1 MMKGVIQMALSGKAP
16 IGVELVKRGV
26 VTEGDIQA
34 AIEYQKDHPDK
45 KIGDILNILNLCP
58 QRDLIRAMGEIL
70 NEKVMVLRVDSINVN
85 VAEYMSIDVCRS
97 CKAVVFDVLG
107 GKAKVCFAD
116 TANKRAIEQVRL
128 ILLNRGLV
136 MEKYLTFESSIDTVI
151 ESLEGKADGNITA
164 SGDVTGLIDT
174 IIKTAMEKRASDI
187 HVEPLENTIR
197 VRYRID
203 GELVTVAS
211 IDKQRLT
218 QVVGRLKAI
227 SNMHQEKQE
236 SQDGRILLYN
246 DYNIRVSSQKT
257 VNGEKFC
264 LRLLKKNAG
273 IKNIFDL
280 GFPND
285 EKILKKSF
293 DKRNSITV
301 IAAPTGEGKTTTL
314 YSVLDYLNKP
324 EINVTTVEDPVEIR
338 VSGINQIEIDPKTT
352 FASSL
357 RTILRQDPDIILVG
371 EIRDLETAEIA
382 LQAGQTGHYVLST
395 IHTINA
401 VEVITRLRKM
411 GISDYDIS
419 STLATSVSQR
429 LVRRVCPHCA
439 VKRKFTQQEK
449 NLMNKLVEK
458 YDESFDFTDKYTYDT
473 KGCKECNYTGYLN
486 RIAAFE
492 ILEITEPIREL
503 IASGASSLK
512 VREEA
517 IKEGYRPLFVDA
529 LQKVVDGY
537 VTLEEVNKKLV
548 LF

>member
-1 MMKGVIQMALSGKAP
+1 MALNGKAP
-16 IGVELVKRGV
+16 MGVELVKKGV
-26 VTEGDIQA
+26 VTESDIQT
-34 AIEYQKDHPDK
+34 AIEYQKEHPDK

-58 QRDLIRAMGEIL
+58 QAQLIKAMGEVL
-70 NEKVMVLRVDSINVN
+70 NEKVIILRPDNITINVT
-85 VAEYMSIDVCRS
+85 EYMSLDVCKS
-97 CKAVVFDVLG
+97 CKAIVFDVIG
-107 GKAKVCFAD
+107 SKAKVCFAD

-136 MEKYLTFESSIDTVI
+136 MEKYLTFESAIDTVI
-151 ESLEGKADGNITA
+151 ESLDGKAGGSISAT
-164 SGDVTGLIDT
+164 GDVTGLIDT

-187 HVEPLENTIR
+187 HIEPLENTIR
-197 VRYRID
+197 IRYRID

-211 IDKQRLT
+211 IDKQRIT
-218 QVVGRLKAI
+218 QVIGRLKAI

-236 SQDGRILLYN
+236 SQDGRISLYN

-273 IKNIFDL
+273 VRNIFDL
-280 GFPND
+280 GFPSD
-285 EKILKKSF
+285 ESVLKKCF

-338 VSGINQIEIDPKTT
+338 VSGINQIEIDAKTN
-352 FASSL
+352 FSDSL
-357 RTILRQDPDIILVG
+357 RTIIRQDPDIILLG

-382 LQAGQTGHYVLST
+382 FQAGQTGHYVLST

-411 GISDYDIS
+411 GISDYDVS

-429 LVRRVCPHCA
+429 LIRRICPHCA
-439 VKRKFTQQEK
+439 VKRKFTQAEK
-449 NLMNKLVEK
+449 NLINKLASK
-458 YDESFDFTDKYTYDT
+458 YGDEFDFSEKYTYDT
-473 KGCKECNYTGYLN
+473 KGCKECNYTGYLD

-503 IASGASSLK
+503 ISEGASSLK
-512 VREEA
+512 IREQA
-517 IKEGYRPLFVDA
+517 VKDGYRPLFIDA

>member
-1 MMKGVIQMALSGKAP
+1 MALNGKAP
-16 IGVELVKRGV
+16 MGVELVKKGV
-26 VTEGDIQA
+26 VTESDIQT
-34 AIEYQKDHPDK
+34 AIEYQKEHPDK

-58 QRDLIRAMGEIL
+58 QAQLIKAMGEVL
-70 NEKVMVLRVDSINVN
+70 NEKVIILRPDNITINVT
-85 VAEYMSIDVCRS
+85 EYMSLDVCKS
-97 CKAVVFDVLG
+97 CKAIVFDVIG
-107 GKAKVCFAD
+107 SKAKVCFAD

-136 MEKYLTFESSIDTVI
+136 MEKYLTFESAIDTVI
-151 ESLEGKADGNITA
+151 ESLDGKAGGSISAT
-164 SGDVTGLIDT
+164 GDVTGLIDT

-187 HVEPLENTIR
+187 HIEPLENTIR
-197 VRYRID
+197 IRYRID

-211 IDKQRLT
+211 IDKQRIT
-218 QVVGRLKAI
+218 QVIGRLKAI

-236 SQDGRILLYN
+236 SQDGRISLYN

-273 IKNIFDL
+273 VRNIFDL
-280 GFPND
+280 GFPSD
-285 EKILKKSF
+285 ESVLKKCF

-338 VSGINQIEIDPKTT
+338 VSGINQIEIDAKTN
-352 FASSL
+352 FSDSL
-357 RTILRQDPDIILVG
+357 RTILRQDPDIILLG

-382 LQAGQTGHYVLST
+382 FQAGQTGHYVLST

-411 GISDYDIS
+411 GTSDYDVS

-429 LVRRVCPHCA
+429 LIRRICPHCA
-439 VKRKFTQQEK
+439 VKRKFTQAEK
-449 NLMNKLVEK
+449 NLINKLASK
-458 YDESFDFTDKYTYDT
+458 YGDEFDFSEKYTYDT
-473 KGCKECNYTGYLN
+473 KGCKECNYTGYLD

-503 IASGASSLK
+503 ISEGASSLK
-512 VREEA
+512 IREQA
-517 IKEGYRPLFVDA
+517 VKDGYRPLFIDA

>member
-1 MMKGVIQMALSGKAP
+1 MALNGKAP
-16 IGVELVKRGV
+16 MGVELVKKGV
-26 VTEGDIQA
+26 VTESDIQT
-34 AIEYQKDHPDK
+34 AIEYQKEHPDK

-58 QRDLIRAMGEIL
+58 QAQLIKAMGEVL
-70 NEKVMVLRVDSINVN
+70 NEKVIILRPDNITINVT
-85 VAEYMSIDVCRS
+85 EYMSLDVCKS
-97 CKAVVFDVLG
+97 CKAIVFDVIG
-107 GKAKVCFAD
+107 SKAKVCFAD

-136 MEKYLTFESSIDTVI
+136 MEKYLTFESAIDTVI
-151 ESLEGKADGNITA
+151 ESLDGKAGGSISAT
-164 SGDVTGLIDT
+164 GDVTGLIDT

-187 HVEPLENTIR
+187 HIEPLENTIR
-197 VRYRID
+197 IRYRID

-218 QVVGRLKAI
+218 QVIGRLKAI

-236 SQDGRILLYN
+236 SQDGRISLYN

-273 IKNIFDL
+273 VRNIFDL
-280 GFPND
+280 GFPSD
-285 EKILKKSF
+285 ESVLKKCF

-338 VSGINQIEIDPKTT
+338 VSGINQIEIDAKTN
-352 FASSL
+352 FSDSL
-357 RTILRQDPDIILVG
+357 RTILRQDPDIILLG

-382 LQAGQTGHYVLST
+382 FQAGQTGHYVLST

-411 GISDYDIS
+411 GISDYDVS

-429 LVRRVCPHCA
+429 LIRRICPHCA
-439 VKRKFTQQEK
+439 VKRKFTQAEK
-449 NLMNKLVEK
+449 NLINKLASK
-458 YDESFDFTDKYTYDT
+458 YGDEFDFSEKYTYDT
-473 KGCKECNYTGYLN
+473 KGCKECNYTGYLD

-503 IASGASSLK
+503 ISEGASSLK
-512 VREEA
+512 IREQA
-517 IKEGYRPLFVDA
+517 VKDGYRPLFIDA

>member
-1 MMKGVIQMALSGKAP
+1 MALNGKAP
-16 IGVELVKRGV
+16 MGVELVKKGV
-26 VTEGDIQA
+26 VTESDIQT
-34 AIEYQKDHPDK
+34 AIEYQKEHPDK

-58 QRDLIRAMGEIL
+58 QGELIKAMGEVL
-70 NEKVMVLRVDSINVN
+70 SEKVIILKPDNISINIT
-85 VAEYMSIDVCRS
+85 EYMSLDVCKS
-97 CKAVVFDVLG
+97 CKAIVFDVMG
-107 GKAKVCFAD
+107 SKAKVCFAD

-136 MEKYLTFESSIDTVI
+136 MEKYLTFESVIDTVL
-151 ESLEGKADGNITA
+151 ESLDGKAGGNIAAT
-164 SGDVTGLIDT
+164 GDVTGLIDT

-197 VRYRID
+197 IRYRID

-211 IDKQRLT
+211 IDKQRIT
-218 QVVGRLKAI
+218 QVIGRLKAI

-236 SQDGRILLYN
+236 SQDGRISLYN

-273 IKNIFDL
+273 VRNIFDL

-285 EKILKKSF
+285 EGILKKCF

-338 VSGINQIEIDPKTT
+338 VSGINQIEIDAKTN
-352 FASSL
+352 FSDSL
-357 RTILRQDPDIILVG
+357 RTILRQDPDIILLG

-382 LQAGQTGHYVLST
+382 FQAGQTGHYVLST

-411 GISDYDIS
+411 GISDYDIA

-429 LVRRVCPHCA
+429 LIRRICPHCA

-449 NLMNKLVEK
+449 SLINKLASK
-458 YDESFDFTDKYTYDT
+458 YGDEFDFSEKYTYDT
-473 KGCKECNYTGYLN
+473 KGCKECNYTGYLD

-492 ILEITEPIREL
+492 ILEITESVREL
-503 IASGASSLK
+503 ISEAASSLK
-512 VREEA
+512 IREQA
-517 IKEGYRPLFVDA
+517 VKEGYRPLYIDA

>member
-1 MMKGVIQMALSGKAP
+1 MALNGKAP
-16 IGVELVKRGV
+16 IGVELVKMGV
-26 VTEGDIQA
+26 VSDTDIEA
-34 AIEYQKDHPDK
+34 AIEYQKEHPNK

-70 NEKVMVLRVDSINVN
+70 GEKVMILSPDSVN
-85 VAEYMSIDVCRS
+85 VDVTEYVSLDVCKTS
-97 CKAVVFDVLG
+97 KSVIFDIIG

-128 ILLNRGLV
+128 LLLNRGLI
-136 MEKYLTFESSIDTVI
+136 MEKYLTFESCIDNTI
-151 ESLEGKADGNITA
+151 ESLEGKAEKTIVAT
-164 SGDVTGLIDT
+164 GDVTGLVDT
-174 IIKTAMEKRASDI
+174 IIKTGMEKRASDI
-187 HVEPLENTIR
+187 HIEPLETTIR

-211 IDKQRLT
+211 IDKQKLT
-218 QVVGRLKAI
+218 QLVGRLKAI

-264 LRLLKKNAG
+264 LRLLKKNEG

-285 EKILKKSF
+285 EKMLKKCF

-301 IAAPTGEGKTTTL
+301 VAAPTGEGKTTTL
-314 YSVLDYLNKP
+314 YSILEYLNRP
-324 EINVTTVEDPVEIR
+324 EINITTVEDPVEIR
-338 VSGINQIEIDPKTT
+338 VPGINQIEMDAKTT
-352 FASSL
+352 FAASL

-401 VEVITRLRKM
+401 VEVITRLRKL

-429 LVRRVCPHCA
+429 LLRRVCPHCA
-439 VKRKFTQQEK
+439 TKRPFSEEEK
-449 NLMNKLVEK
+449 NIMNSLISK
-458 YDESFDFTDKYTYDT
+458 YNEEFDFTDKFTYDT
-473 KGCKECNYTGYLN
+473 RGCKECNYTGFLG
-486 RIAAFE
+486 RIACFE
-492 ILEITEPIREL
+492 ILELSETIKEIISEGGSSMKIRAQAL
-503 IASGASSLK
+503 Q
-512 VREEA
+512 
-517 IKEGYRPLFVDA
+517 EGYRPLFVDA
-529 LQKVVDGY
+529 LQKVLDGY
-537 VTLEEVNKKLV
+537 VTLDEVNKKLV

>member
-1 MMKGVIQMALSGKAP
+1 MALNGKAP
-16 IGVELVKRGV
+16 IGVELVRKGV
-26 VTEGDIQA
+26 VTEDDIKT
-34 AIEYQKDHPDK
+34 AIEYQKQHPDK

-58 QRDLIRAMGEIL
+58 ERELIRAMGEIL
-70 NEKVMVLRVDSINVN
+70 GEKVMILRPDSVNINVTDFI
-85 VAEYMSIDVCRS
+85 SIDVCRS
-97 CKAVVFDVLG
+97 SKAVLFDVIST
-107 GKAKVCFAD
+107 KAKVCFAD
-116 TANKRAIEQVRL
+116 TANKRAIEQIRL
-128 ILLNRGLV
+128 LLLNRGLI
-136 MEKYLTFESSIDTVI
+136 MEKYLTFESCIDNTL
-151 ESLEGKADGNITA
+151 ESLEGKAEGNITET
-164 SGDVTGLIDT
+164 GDITGLVDT
-174 IIKTAMEKRASDI
+174 IIKTGMEKRASDI
-187 HVEPLENTIR
+187 HIEPLENTVR

-211 IDKQRLT
+211 IEKRKLT
-218 QVVGRLKAI
+218 QLVGRLKAI

-264 LRLLKKNAG
+264 LRLLKKNEG

-285 EKILKKSF
+285 ERILKKCF

-301 IAAPTGEGKTTTL
+301 VAAPTGEGKTTTL
-314 YSVLDYLNKP
+314 YSILDYLNKP
-324 EINVTTVEDPVEIR
+324 EINITTVEDPVEIR
-338 VSGINQIEIDPKTT
+338 VPGINQIEMDAKTN
-352 FASSL
+352 FADSL
-357 RTILRQDPDIILVG
+357 RTILRQDPDVILVG

-382 LQAGQTGHYVLST
+382 VQAGQTGHYVLST

-429 LVRRVCPHCA
+429 LVRRICPHCA
-439 VKRKFTQQEK
+439 AKRKFTEEEK
-449 NLMNKLVEK
+449 EIINSLGAK
-458 YDESFDFTDKYTYDT
+458 YDEKFDFKDKFTYDV
-473 KGCKECNYTGYLN
+473 KGCKECNYTGFLG
-486 RIAAFE
+486 RIACFE
-492 ILEITEPIREL
+492 ILELTEPIKE
-503 IASGASSLK
+503 IISESGSSMK
-512 VREEA
+512 VRDEA
-517 IKEGYRPLFVDA
+517 LKEGYRPLFIDA
-529 LQKVVDGY
+529 LRKVVDGV